1 MISYCL
7 FLFTDFVPDASMRYK
22 IGWVMLLFTL
32 QNIIVNLYF
41 ISKQPILSLI
51 KKTKEGIQN
60 RKVLKSKMSLNSIG

>member
-1 MISYCL
+1 
-7 FLFTDFVPDASMRYK
+7 
-22 IGWVMLLFTL
+22 MLLFTL
-32 QNIIVNLYF
+32 QNIIVNIYF